1 MGFDP
6 SDIGRNKNKAFS
18 LKIPSHK
25 PTFQKR
31 RLSFQSSDN
40 RADGICD
47 AGEALAPPD
56 FGRKRS
62 KVSSLK
68 RTKTKDPTIALV
80 DKYISKEESEDRIN
94 SILISATII
103 LNIILLSF
111 FTKTILVLPNKPK
124 IVDPVIQSSGINKNN

>member
-1 MGFDP
+1 M
-6 SDIGRNKNKAFS
+6 
-18 LKIPSHK
+18 
-25 PTFQKR
+25 
-31 RLSFQSSDN
+31 
-40 RADGICD
+40 
-47 AGEALAPPD
+47 PPD